1 MDQGVIDYIA
11 NVFDIPKLTQHV
23 SAVQMPLPLSRI
35 AEIPLDAGVNQCQG
49 FCYNSKKDVFVLAC
63 INSEN
68 TKQII
73 YEINPTTF
81 KVVAKYE
88 YSHKKLLGHMNTL
101 TYNPNNNRYY
111 TTNAVV
117 DGYIVT
123 PIEADSMIVEAPIRL
138 KEKVFNFAFDKDRN
152 EYVSIVPLTNSHR
165 TINYYDSNFN
175 KIKTYKIDAEHTDL
189 NNNGAY
195 AGNGNTIFT
204 TLTTFVFVDEEGV
217 VKNISPYTSGME
229 VEDMD
234 YRNGQMY
241 MAVNRKGKV
250 EIYGLPSLPFS
261 INA

>member
-23 SAVQMPLPLSRI
+23 SAVQMPLPLSRL
-35 AEIPLDAGVNQCQG
+35 AEIPLDATVNQCQG
-49 FCYNSKKDVFVLAC
+49 FCYNSKNDVFVLAC

-73 YEINPTTF
+73 YEINPKTF
-81 KVVAKYE
+81 DVVAKYE

-138 KEKVFNFAFDKDRN
+138 KEKVFNFAFDKERN
-152 EYVSIVPLTNSHR
+152 EYVSIVPLTNSLR

-261 INA
+261 VNA

>member
-1 MDQGVIDYIA
+1 MKKYVLDLKVSSVERVNA
-11 NVFDIPKLTQHV
+11 RNVLIKLTDEK
-23 SAVQMPLPLSRI
+23 PLPEML
-35 AEIPLDAGVNQCQG
+35 PGQ
-49 FCYNSKKDVFVLAC
+49 FV
-63 INSEN
+63 E
-68 TKQII
+68 
-73 YEINPTTF
+73 
-81 KVVAKYE
+81 V
-88 YSHKKLLGHMNTL
+88 
-101 TYNPNNNRYY
+101 R
-111 TTNAVV
+111 V
-117 DGYIVT
+117 DGSPST
-123 PIEADSMIVEAPIRL
+123 FLRRPISINFVD
-138 KEKVFNFAFDKDRN
+138 KERN

-261 INA
+261 VNA

>member
-11 NVFDIPKLTQHV
+11 NVFDIPQLTQHV
-23 SAVQMPLPLSRI
+23 NAVQIPLPLSRLT
-35 AEIPLDAGVNQCQG
+35 EIPLDGGVNQCQG

-63 INSEN
+63 INSDN

-73 YEINPTTF
+73 YEINPKTF
-81 KVVAKYE
+81 EVVAKYE

-138 KEKVFNFAFDKDRN
+138 KEKVFNFAFDKERN
-152 EYVSIVPLTNSHR
+152 EYVSIVPLTNSLR

-261 INA
+261 VNA